1 MKSEVLSVKEKIGYG
16 MGDAASHIIFD
27 NVMLYMMFFYTDI
40 FGIPAGF
47 VGTMFLLARALDAIS
62 DPCMGLIAD
71 RTRSRWGKF
80 RPWILFGAI
89 PFGLV
94 CVLAYTTPDLSLN
107 GKMIYAAVTY
117 TLLTLL

>member
-1 MKSEVLSVKEKIGYG
+1 MSEVLSVKEKIGYG

-80 RPWILFGAI
+80 RGFYSAPFRSASSACWRI
-89 PFGLV
+89 PRRTSASTVKWF
-94 CVLAYTTPDLSLN
+94 TPPSP
-107 GKMIYAAVTY
+107 TPC
-117 TLLTLL
+117 

>member
-47 VGTMFLLARALDAIS
+47 VGTMFLVARALDAIS
-62 DPCMGLIAD
+62 DPCMGLLAD
-71 RTRSRWGKF
+71 VPNGSGF
-80 RPWILFGAI
+80 EGA
-89 PFGLV
+89 LYHD
-94 CVLAYTTPDLSLN
+94 AYAWNPSN
-107 GKMIYAAVTY
+107 YAEAY
-117 TLLTLL
+117 

>member
-47 VGTMFLLARALDAIS
+47 VGTMFLVARALDAIS
-62 DPCMGLIAD
+62 DPCMGLLYCLAHCHLGSSVYWPIA
-71 RTRSRWGKF
+71 RQIS
-80 RPWILFGAI
+80 
-89 PFGLV
+89 V
-94 CVLAYTTPDLSLN
+94 
-107 GKMIYAAVTY
+107 
-117 TLLTLL
+117 

>member
-47 VGTMFLLARALDAIS
+47 VGTMFLVARALDAIS
-62 DPCMGLIAD
+62 DPCMGLLAD
-71 RTRSRWGKF
+71 RNSALAGVN
-80 RPWILFGAI
+80 FGR
-89 PFGLV
+89 GY
-94 CVLAYTTPDLSLN
+94 CLAHCHSGSSVYWPIARQIS
-107 GKMIYAAVTY
+107 V
-117 TLLTLL
+117 